1 MLSLCALDAQAQG
14 SKELGFRALKE
25 IIRQYGSMPKEA
37 QQEIRLPVLCR
48 YLPPLLLFLIWRC
61 VIRFTYAEIEAAKD
75 PDSSS
80 ITILCGHFET
90 GASTLM

>member
-1 MLSLCALDAQAQG
+1 MSV
-14 SKELGFRALKE
+14 SF
-25 IIRQYGSMPKEA
+25 
-37 QQEIRLPVLCR
+37 
-48 YLPPLLLFLIWRC
+48 PLILLFLIWRC

-90 GASTLM
+90 GSPALM